1 MLLSVAYCSYPP
13 PQVLTQ
19 ESEKLAI
26 LSIPQILLRFHL
38 LWGMLDSLRG

>member
-1 MLLSVAYCSYPP
+1 MLLSVAYCSYP